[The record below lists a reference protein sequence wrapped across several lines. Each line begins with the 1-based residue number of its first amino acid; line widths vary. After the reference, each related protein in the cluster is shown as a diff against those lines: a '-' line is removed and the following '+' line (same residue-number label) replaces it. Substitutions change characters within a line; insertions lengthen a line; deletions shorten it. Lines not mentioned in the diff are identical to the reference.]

1 MKKILT
7 VLAIV
12 VSMGIA
18 GCENPED
25 YFDKAVLAEQ
35 SKDYKNAFNYYRKAA
50 EQGMSKAQHK
60 LGSMYYQGKGV
71 MKDYAKADKWYRKS
85 TE

>member
-1 MKKILT
+1 MKKLFT
-7 VLAIV
+7 ALVIV

-25 YFDKAVLAEQ
+25 NFDKALKAEQ

-50 EQGMSKAQHK
+50 EQGLSKAQHK
-60 LGSMYYQGKGV
+60 LGSMYYKGRGV
-71 MKDYAKADKWYRKS
+71 VKDYAKADKWYRKA
-85 TE
+85 TQ